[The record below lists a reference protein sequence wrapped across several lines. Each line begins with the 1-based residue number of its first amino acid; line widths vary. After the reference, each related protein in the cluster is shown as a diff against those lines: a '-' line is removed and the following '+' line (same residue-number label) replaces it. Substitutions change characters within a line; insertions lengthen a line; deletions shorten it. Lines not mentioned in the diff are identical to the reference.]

1 MSSRSMRLA
10 LLMSAFALMPAASRA
25 QSVADV
31 TAPGQ
36 IATPAPSN
44 SALDVPIEEI
54 ASSSNGCAILD
65 KDFPGLRTQSMYGFF
80 KALSLN
86 QVAAM
91 SSGRITPDM
100 LAQAQTDL
108 SAVPLTP
115 VASNVP
121 QQTDAQNLKTIPAG
135 NRTSLSASH

>member
-1 MSSRSMRLA
+1 
-10 LLMSAFALMPAASRA
+10 
-25 QSVADV
+25 
-31 TAPGQ
+31 
-36 IATPAPSN
+36 
-44 SALDVPIEEI
+44 
-54 ASSSNGCAILD
+54 
-65 KDFPGLRTQSMYGFF
+65 
-80 KALSLN
+80 
-86 QVAAM
+86 M